1 MTQKKDYYQLLG
13 VGRDASTDEIKKAWM
28 AWFTKH
34 GDKFTDSGNPFMPG
48 REVTAA
54 GVKVLPH
61 DKNAITGYSII
72 KAENK
77 EEAVKI
83 AQDCP
88 IITSMRVYEAAQM

>member
-1 MTQKKDYYQLLG
+1 MKKFIFLH
-13 VGRDASTDEIKKAWM
+13 VGFETPTDEIKKAWM

-34 GDKFTDSGNPFMPG
+34 SDKFTDSGNPFMPG
-48 REVTAA
+48 KEVTAT
-54 GVKVLPH
+54 GVKDLSH

-72 KAENK
+72 KAESM